1 MPSRNRVA
9 AAALL
14 VIAAPALAQT
24 TPDGPPTI
32 VDKASERPAPYDQV
46 GYAII
51 GPEGAPAAAHPTLPI
66 GSHAE
71 VTALDTGRTVLVAI
85 TATSRPGREIELSP
99 AAAQE
104 LGMTPGRPV
113 AVRVRTAAASPT
125 DLVGFTAG
133 KAAIGRPDA
142 PPVLLTALKRKLA
155 GMPLPGP
162 AAAAPVAKPSPG
174 RPATP
179 RPTAPK
185 PAPVAAGPGYYVQIA
200 ALSDPTRAA
209 SVARAVG
216 GQVSSAGRLH
226 RVRLGPYPDQR
237 AAQAARDAV
246 AGRGYGDARIVRE

>member
-1 MPSRNRVA
+1 MPSRNRRLF
-9 AAALL
+9 ALL
-14 VIAAPALAQT
+14 VLAAAPVAAQS

-32 VDKASERPAPYDQV
+32 VDKAAERPAPYDQV

-51 GPEGAPAAAHPTLPI
+51 GPEGAPAAAHRTLPI

-71 VTALDTGRTVLVAI
+71 VTALDTGHTVLVAI
-85 TATSRPGREIELSP
+85 TASARPGREIELSP
-99 AAAQE
+99 AAAKE
-104 LGMTPGRPV
+104 LGLTPGRPV

-133 KAAIGRPDA
+133 KAAISRPDA
-142 PPVLLTALKRKLA
+142 PPVLLTALKRKLT

-162 AAAAPVAKPSPG
+162 TAATPVTKPSPG

-179 RPTAPK
+179 RPTTPK
-185 PAPVAAGPGYYVQIA
+185 PAPVAAGPGYYVQIT
-200 ALSDPTRAA
+200 ALSDPARAA